1 MIMAEFYICIC
12 VALTVLTFACMG
24 RAVVGP
30 TAIDRVLSI
39 NIIGTKTIAII
50 SVISFAFNETF
61 FLDVA
66 IVYALISFLMTIGV
80 AKYLETGNLS

>member
-1 MIMAEFYICIC
+1 MTSFMLGICIC
-12 VALTVLTFACMG
+12 LVSLTFACMG

-30 TAIDRVLSI
+30 SAIDRVLAI
-39 NIIGTKTIAII
+39 NIIGTKTVAII
-50 SVISFAFNETF
+50 TIISFVFGETF

-66 IVYALISFLMTIGV
+66 IVYALISFLMTISV

>member
-1 MIMAEFYICIC
+1 MIMAEFYIGIC
-12 VALTVLTFACMG
+12 VALVVLTFFCLG

-30 TAIDRVLSI
+30 TAIDRVLAI

-50 SVISFAFNETF
+50 SIISFVFNETF

-66 IVYALISFLMTIGV
+66 IVYALISFLMTIAV